1 MVKRKPNEQTPQAC
15 HKNNSTPS
23 QHDRRD
29 RLLNTNDAR
38 VQTESARVPL
48 VGAIAVIAASVAAV
62 LDVRSAFRFPI
73 ILAGMFLAKG
83 RRTASTWL
91 RAAGVRDDWDRFYDA
106 IASVGRYA
114 DSIGTTLL
122 RTLLKQL
129 GLDKEGQLVI
139 ALDDSPTKRYGRHVE
154 AANIHHNPT
163 PGPGDS
169 QWLYGHN
176 WVCLALLVR
185 HSLWGIIAL
194 PVLSR
199 LYVREKDTAKLNE
212 KYGWE
217 FRTKIEL
224 GIELVKQL
232 VGQCRWLNKAVKFL
246 LVVDCAY
253 ATKDFLKETGM
264 LGVTVVSRL
273 RKNACLFDLP
283 APRQP
288 GQRGRPRKRGI
299 NKLDLNQLANDPS
312 GWEPL
317 TYNRRG
323 ILVHA
328 KFKTFLATN
337 SIAEQPIRIVM
348 ITEEG
353 KHWAAL
359 FSTDT
364 AMGAKSIVEAYASRW
379 GIEECF
385 QAMKEVWRS
394 GEQQVRNVWSNV
406 ACWQLNCWAYILAE
420 LECWNI
426 DSKELVDR
434 RDRPWDNPARRPSH
448 ADRRRWIAGKM
459 LSERFSAELK
469 LRPNDDKLK
478 ALIQELLTLAA

>member
-169 QWLYGHN
+169 QWL
-176 WVCLALLVR
+176 
-185 HSLWGIIAL
+185 
-194 PVLSR
+194 
-199 LYVREKDTAKLNE
+199 
-212 KYGWE
+212 
-217 FRTKIEL
+217 
-224 GIELVKQL
+224 
-232 VGQCRWLNKAVKFL
+232 
-246 LVVDCAY
+246 Y